1 MISDPYVVRLAQRR
15 DVALL
20 PDIERRAGTRFD
32 AYGLDKVM
40 TEILTSLYDLEQSL
54 AGQRLWVAAAASD
67 RPVGFALACV
77 VDSNA
82 HLDELDVLP
91 EHGRHGI
98 GTALVETV
106 CAWGRANGFKAI
118 TLSTLSHIPW
128 NAPFYNR
135 LGFRILP
142 PDELSETLQNLLRE
156 EVALGLP
163 TDHRVIMRREL

>member
-1 MISDPYVVRLAQRR
+1 M
-15 DVALL
+15 L
-20 PDIERRAGTRFD
+20 PEIERRAGTRFE
-32 AYGLDKVM
+32 AYGLGKVM
-40 TEILTSLYDLEQSL
+40 TEILTPFDQLEQGR
-54 AGQRLWVAAAASD
+54 AEQRLWVAAAADD

-98 GTALVETV
+98 GTALVETA

-128 NAPFYNR
+128 NAPFYSR

-142 PDELSETLQNLLRE
+142 PDELSETLQSLLRE
-156 EVALGLP
+156 EVEHGLP
-163 TDHRVIMRREL
+163 ADHRVVMRREL